1 MVFRLLRWGKYLLSH
16 SPRVIENSIIETN
29 EENEHCV
36 LAPQVLETECLK
48 CFP

>member
-16 SPRVIENSIIETN
+16 SPRVIENSIETN